1 MMRYFGLIGKKLGHS
16 FSAKYFNG
24 KFSKEGIT
32 DAQYDL
38 YEIDSIEGLPELLS
52 ENPDLKAF
60 NVTIPYKEQILP
72 YLHRMDKTVVE
83 TGACNC
89 VKIEDGKLHGFNTDI
104 HGFMVSIL
112 PLIDVHHHSALV
124 LGNGGASKAVVYSL
138 EQWSIDVQVVARNPR
153 AAHELPWNELTEEMV
168 HEHKIIVNT
177 TPLGMW
183 PDTEACP
190 DIPYAGIDR
199 FHLCYDLIYNPEK
212 TLFLQKAEAQDAVIK
227 NGMEMLEQQAE
238 RAWEI
243 WMKE

>member
-1 MMRYFGLIGKKLGHS
+1 MRYFGLIGKKLGHS
-16 FSAKYFNG
+16 FSAKYFND
-24 KFSKEGIT
+24 KFSKEGVT

-38 YEIDSIEGLPELLS
+38 YEIDSIAQLPELLS
-52 ENPDLKAF
+52 ENPGLKGF

-89 VKIEDGKLHGFNTDI
+89 VKVEDGKLHGFNTDI
-104 HGFMVSIL
+104 HGFMVTIL

-153 AAHELPWNELTEEMV
+153 SEHELPWKDLTEEMV
-168 HEHKIIVNT
+168 NEHKIIVNT

-183 PDTEACP
+183 PDTDTYP
-190 DIPYAGIDR
+190 DIPYEGIDR
-199 FHLCYDLIYNPEK
+199 FHLCYDLIYNPEN
-212 TLFLQKAEAQDAVIK
+212 TVFLQKAEAHDAVIK

-238 RAWEI
+238 RAWEL
-243 WMKE
+243 MNV